1 MQAMICGGQ
10 HATTKECDAMLCSD
24 TNIGFLRETKAD
36 FGASIRAAVRGFW
49 AGHTNEF
56 DFFDSMMVSIRRN
69 LTKAWQE
76 GAAEVGI
83 RADELTSEELRGL
96 ENMIAGQF
104 PHIGGFADAIEA
116 GSKANGGLLRPQV
129 ARGRMWIARWDEA
142 KMKGRMMAAGD
153 IKQVWV
159 LGPTLAHCGTC
170 LKMSGKVKRSST
182 WLAHGILPKS
192 PILRCGGFNCKCSLD
207 PTDLPMS
214 KGRLPGA

>member
-1 MQAMICGGQ
+1 VTD
-10 HATTKECDAMLCSD
+10 ATST
-24 TNIGFLRETKAD
+24 TWGFLRETKAD

-153 IKQVWV
+153 IKLVWT